1 MSFQIH
7 EELFLRYPREEVFR
21 FFSQAENLNL
31 LTPPWLGFSVVS
43 SAPIEMAVGTV
54 IQYRLKLRGMPISWE
69 SEITEWRP
77 PFSFCDVQR
86 RGPYRFW
93 VHRHSFE
100 AVPGGTL
107 VTDHVDYEVIGGA
120 LVNRLLVAG
129 DLKKIF
135 AYRKARLLE
144 LFP

>member
-54 IQYRLKLRGMPISWE
+54 IQYRLKLRGMPTSWE

-77 PFSFCDVQR
+77 PFGFCDVQR

>member
-86 RGPYRFW
+86 RGPYRCW

-100 AVPGGTL
+100 AVPGGTV